1 MTKKEKEAKIKE
13 MERFINEG
21 VPEEARARDCEW
33 EKEPEIPVST
43 IALKQRVNE
52 KDNKKALD
60 VVNSKEAKPVPSE
73 DAVIKVVDDEKENKK
88 TNRSKSEQ
96 SSR

>member
-13 MERFINEG
+13 MEQFINEG
-21 VPEEARARDCEW
+21 VPEEAKDRDYEW
-33 EKEPEIPVST
+33 EKEPEIHVSA
-43 IALKQRVNE
+43 IEPKQRVNE
-52 KDNKKALD
+52 KNNHKTLE
-60 VVNSKEAKPVPSE
+60 VGNSKDAKPVPSE
-73 DAVIKVVDDEKENKK
+73 DAIIKVVDDEKENKK